1 MPAYDD
7 QLVTLNT
14 ALRYHFAKSWTAS
27 LFYTFDKFSKNDWRT
42 DGLTPFIPQ
51 LAGTTGSIWLGNDA
65 RNYTAHILGVTLA
78 YAFK

>member
-7 QLVTLNT
+7 QLVLLNT

-27 LFYTFDKFSKNDWRT
+27 LFYTFEQFEKNDWRT
-42 DGLTPFIPQ
+42 DNWLPFNQQ

-65 RNYTAHILGVTLA
+65 KNYDAHILGMTLA